1 MSFPGGSDVKE
12 SACDAGYLGLIP
24 GLGRSCGEGKGYL
37 NPVFWPGEF
46 HGLYSPWSCKESE
59 TTERLSL
66 THSLCTMLPPA
77 VGRAGNRKVSK
88 RKLQL
93 GRKLSLAIAGTSLVV
108 QRLRL

>member
-1 MSFPGGSDVKE
+1 MEKGKAISIQYSGLENSMDCIVHGVAKSRRRLSD
-12 SACDAGYLGLIP
+12 
-24 GLGRSCGEGKGYL
+24 
-37 NPVFWPGEF
+37 F
-46 HGLYSPWSCKESE
+46 H
-59 TTERLSL
+59 SL

>member
-1 MSFPGGSDVKE
+1 MGSPDGSDNEE
-12 SACDAGYLGLIP
+12 SACNAGYLGLIP

-46 HGLYSPWSCKESE
+46 HGLYSPWGCKESE